1 MVVKNII
8 LVSTPNGPIGAFSG
22 TGLGYVKASAYA
34 AKRCTRTGLTH
45 SLTDIPWEPEMK
57 DPAEA
62 GSSETPVAGS

>member
-1 MVVKNII
+1 MKNII

-22 TGLGYVKASAYA
+22 TGTGYVKASNFA
-34 AKRCTRTGLTH
+34 AKRRTKTGLTH
-45 SLTDIPWEPEMK
+45 SLIDIPWEPEMK